1 LVFQADASFES
12 VEDFAAFIGS
22 VSAFAEGFL
31 RGVLAGASPSAEEET
46 LVAGLARD
54 FGAARSAPV
63 AVAVLGASVLAGVLV
78 TVGLLAGVA
87 RKAVIPAASNSEQL
101 F

>member
-1 LVFQADASFES
+1 
-12 VEDFAAFIGS
+12 
-22 VSAFAEGFL
+22 
-31 RGVLAGASPSAEEET
+31 
-46 LVAGLARD
+46 
-54 FGAARSAPV
+54 
-63 AVAVLGASVLAGVLV
+63 VAVLGSSVLAGVLV